1 MILCFHGRWAS
12 EDNFVIVLFL
22 EGALVISKE
31 ILFTLNECLVVW
43 FPVIFGTW
51 FSLCFSKDLIFFI

>member
-22 EGALVISKE
+22 EGALVISNE

-43 FPVIFGTW
+43 FLICMSTRYN
-51 FSLCFSKDLIFFI
+51 SCFKKN